1 MCIFVN
7 IFSDQANCNIP
18 YKKVDLPSLAIYP
31 AGIQT
36 GSNWQPGVIQQD
48 PRMTNTE
55 EGFPQRAVI
64 NMSALGKNIRSLI
77 GVNRLKLN
85 DKLCS

>member
-1 MCIFVN
+1 M
-7 IFSDQANCNIP
+7 
-18 YKKVDLPSLAIYP
+18 YP
-31 AGIQT
+31 AGLQT
-36 GSNWQPGVIQQD
+36 GLNWQPGLIQQD

-55 EGFPQRAVI
+55 EEFPQRAVI
-64 NMSALGKNIRSLI
+64 NMSALGKNIRSLD